1 MKICVLQLPTLS
13 MSENRID
20 YYIKIA
26 KDNKSEIVLIGEYV
40 LNSFFNE
47 LKKMPNSIIK
57 EQTVHKKELFLKLSK
72 KYNIVIIA
80 PLIIVKNNEI
90 YKVCAKFSPNKIKI
104 FNQQFLI
111 NYSHW
116 NEENF
121 YSNSKNFNIDTDFNM
136 PIFSLNNFKFGIAF
150 GFEAHFD
157 IVWKYFM
164 QKNVDCIL
172 MPTASTFD
180 SNERWEMLLKM
191 RAWLNSVFIIRAN
204 RIGKTQFLDKE
215 CDFYG
220 NSFAIDPNGEL
231 VNALKNEEGV
241 MLCNIEK
248 NEINEARKLWKFKKI
263 LDKKC
268 LI

>member
-1 MKICVLQLPTLS
+1 MKICVLQLPTLP

-26 KDNKSEIVLIGEYV
+26 KDNDSKIVLMGEYV

-47 LKKMPNSIIK
+47 LTKMPKSIIK
-57 EQTVHKKELFLKLSK
+57 EQTAHKKELFEKLAK
-72 KYNIVIIA
+72 KYNITIIA
-80 PLIIVKNNEI
+80 PIILLKSNGI
-90 YKVCAKFSPNKIKI
+90 FKVCAKFTPTNTKFFEQK
-104 FNQQFLI
+104 FLI

-116 NEENF
+116 NEDKFFANSNNF
-121 YSNSKNFNIDTDFNM
+121 DKNSDFSM
-136 PIFSLNNFKFGIAF
+136 PIFSQDGFKFGIAF

-157 IVWKYFM
+157 IIWQHFM
-164 QKNVDCIL
+164 QKKVDCVL
-172 MPTASTFD
+172 MPTASTFE
-180 SNERWEMLLKM
+180 SNERWEMLLKT

-204 RIGKTQFLDKE
+204 RIGKTQFLDRE

-220 NSFAIDPNGEL
+220 NSFAIDPNGEMI
-231 VNALKNEEGV
+231 NALRNEEGV

-248 NEINEARKLWKFKKI
+248 SEINEARKLWNFKKI
-263 LDKKC
+263 LENKC